1 MGFAAGAKKTWP
13 GALTKMYD
21 YPTMCLM
28 RTKSHMSQKEVW
40 DSFFTDKNLLD
51 KNKVTDEELKFLQ
64 TVELFGS
71 FKSVDDILLV
81 LRNIR

>member
-1 MGFAAGAKKTWP
+1 
-13 GALTKMYD
+13 
-21 YPTMCLM
+21 M
-28 RTKSHMSQKEVW
+28 RTKSRLGPKEIW
-40 DSFFTDKNLLD
+40 EQFFTDKALLTA
-51 KNKVTDEELKFLQ
+51 NKVTPEELKFLQ